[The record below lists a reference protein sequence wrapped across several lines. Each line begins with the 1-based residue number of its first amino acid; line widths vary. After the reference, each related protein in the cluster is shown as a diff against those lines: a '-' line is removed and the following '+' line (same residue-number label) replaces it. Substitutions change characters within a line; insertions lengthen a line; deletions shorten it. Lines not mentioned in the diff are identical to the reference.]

1 MRLINVSVN
10 EALGYQVAH
19 SQMGHRNRLQ
29 KASMITQADI
39 LDLIAAGIDTLQK
52 HLSLRLGTNLNLR
65 LGRMR

>member
-39 LDLIAAGIDTLQK
+39 LDLIAAGIDTLDIIVPDD
-52 HLSLRLGTNLNLR
+52 SDVS
-65 LGRMR
+65 